1 MRPLFRSSLIPARV
15 LLVSS
20 LFFLIAAAM
29 ETAQAQVVTLSATS
43 VSFGNVAVGSTSA
56 AKTVRLTNTSTTTAL
71 SISSV
76 VASANFSETNT
87 CGTSVAAGGRCVIT
101 ITITPTALG
110 AVTGSVVITDNA
122 TPATQTI
129 TLTGTG
135 VLPIAITP
143 ASHNFGSVGEGTTS
157 AVSTFTVRNYQ
168 ATAAALTISTA
179 APFAQTNT
187 CASVAANSTC
197 TISAT
202 FSPTTTGAKTGSLTV
217 SYTGLG
223 SPLTAT
229 LTGTGVLPIAI
240 TPASHNFG
248 SVGEGT
254 TSAVSTFTVRNYQ
267 ATAAALTISTAAPF
281 AQTNTCASVAANSSC
296 TISTTFSPTTASAQ
310 TGSLTVSYTGT
321 GSPQT
326 ATLTGTG
333 ALPITLST
341 TSVTFG
347 SIAQGSTSN
356 TRRFSVTNNTTAA
369 IALTITSTNTEF
381 AATGCASVA
390 AGASC
395 NVSVTFTPSATAPTG
410 TQTGSIEVAYTGTG
424 SPQTVSVTGTSVAP
438 LTAQP
443 NPIYFGENG
452 NGQLVGTAS
461 SPQSVT
467 ITNLSTSAVTIGSIV
482 ASPAA
487 FALTGNT
494 CSSLAAAASCAATV
508 VFTPAVAGTT
518 TGTLTIPYGTSSSQL
533 VVSMTGQAQV
543 NRLTSLVVT
552 APSASVA
559 VNASEQFTATGTYS
573 NGTTGNVTDA
583 AVWTSSS
590 TGVATVVRNTGV
602 VTGVTASSTAITITA
617 TVTESNGRTITAT
630 APLTV
635 TAATNPLTGITLT
648 GTRGSTTPVSPPT
661 IAAGTNLQLYAT
673 GKYSDGSTADITTTA
688 TWSSN
693 GAGATVSGGMITA
706 VSAGDPTISASL
718 SGITGSTVV
727 TVTGKTLTGVTLT
740 GTLGSTTPIAPPTLA
755 AGTKLQLYATGTYSD
770 GSTQDITS
778 TATWSSSTT
787 NATVVAGLITAVS
800 AGDPTISASLS
811 GITGSTSATVT
822 AATLVSIAI
831 TPAGITTVA
840 AGNTQQF
847 TATGTYTD
855 SSTQNITSSVTWSSS
870 EASVT
875 MSTTTPGLA
884 QTTDQAVGTS
894 AKISAAL
901 GNVSAA
907 TPATLTVNAAA
918 LVSIAVTPANASIPS
933 GTTEAFTATGTYTDN
948 STQNLTSSVTWSAAT
963 LSGGGAAT
971 FTFTGNSS
979 PNVAQATVPGMVTI
993 TATSGSISGSTPLT
1007 VTAPILISIVV
1018 TSTAPAVP
1026 PTAGTPAVIT
1036 IYQGRT
1042 QQFYALGTYSDSSIQ
1057 NITDTVA
1064 WSTGN
1069 ASVATVSTSS
1079 PNFGLATA
1087 VGGGT
1092 VAITATSNSIISTT
1106 TGGDGSLTV
1115 TALNSITVTP
1125 ANPTAALGDADSADP
1140 YGATNNTLQF
1150 TATANYADS
1159 TTGNVTASATWTSG
1173 TPAVATIG
1181 GATGLATLLTA
1192 GSSTITAAYAGVSG
1206 TTQLTVTA
1214 AILESVAVCLGP
1226 QPSTSCGTSTA
1237 SVGVTLGLNA
1247 TQQFSAL
1254 GTYSDGSTQD
1264 LTSLATWAAETPQEV
1279 TITAAGLATVVATD
1293 NNAHAITASYGTFA
1307 AYQNSNTGWIT
1318 ASTAAPISC
1327 PSPTIDMKLLV
1338 VNDAEANS
1346 GAGYA
1351 DFPAIQQILNYVGTP
1366 YEVVDVSA
1374 AAPML
1379 SDGACHGYYQG
1390 VIFAYGGDYY
1400 NIPTWQ
1406 STLISYEQTF
1416 NVRQVNWYDT
1426 PDPNFGLSY
1435 TGTQIPDTSTYTTNF
1450 TAAAAPVFFY
1460 ANTATPLT
1468 ITNASVDLAAADA
1481 AAGGSLTPLLQD
1493 ASGNIVS
1500 AIYNLNGQQFLSQT
1514 FDSNPYLTHDLVVA
1528 YGLLNW
1534 VTKGVFLGD
1543 YHVYAT
1549 QEVDDFFIDDSE
1561 WIPSTTCLT
1570 NLATKDRTLPDA
1582 SNLPVFRVDAADMAQ
1597 LVTWQTTKQTDPL
1610 LSPRTTYETGAT
1622 SGKFELTIAM
1632 NGVGT
1637 SGNGDWT
1644 GLTAPIVSSSAAGG
1658 VASFTAQDFTGQV
1671 GQSVT
1676 VTNTTNGGG
1685 VLNGTWTI
1693 ASVTKSAATTPS
1705 TTTFTANVTY
1715 TGALATNAENG
1726 ADGNAATATASVA
1739 DDLVGNLQSYQQYF
1753 HWISHTYDHP
1763 TTLNGLCQSTPAPSC
1778 GNTTDTGD
1786 DIDLEVKTNLYVA
1799 SSAGG
1804 VDLDTDK
1811 TVGPYS
1817 DGALEPLTFTDF
1829 NPGNIVTPGV
1839 TGLNDPN
1846 VPGYLYADGIRYA
1859 VSDTS
1864 VATTT
1869 DPPNN
1874 NGPNPLPNVGI
1885 VNSYEPGIYEVPR
1898 HPNDVF
1904 YNVANWGD
1912 DDAEFICIYSN
1923 YVPPGST
1930 ASPAPDPPFN
1940 TYNAAQVLDFTSTT
1954 FVNNMLMG
1962 DMDPEMF
1969 HQPDLHFSDNY
1980 ANLTNA
1986 APSGTIPASV
1996 SSFLGTATTHV
2007 SSLLSDTYDL
2017 TFSKYEALYN
2027 LPVLTPTL
2035 DQLGGLMQNR
2045 NSFNLAGVTASIVGA
2060 GTASA
2065 TLTITM
2071 PSTATSPTTAV
2082 IPVTGLASTS
2092 SELYGGQT
2100 ISHINMTPGQT
2111 ITFPLP

>member
-1 MRPLFRSSLIPARV
+1 MRPRFRFSPIPTRV
-15 LLVSS
+15 LLVSCV
-20 LFFLIAAAM
+20 FFLIAAAM
-29 ETAQAQVVTLSATS
+29 ETAHSQVVTLSPTS
-43 VSFGNVAVGSTSA
+43 RSFGNVAEGSISA
-56 AKTVRLTNTSTTTAL
+56 GANVTLRNTSTTTAL
-71 SISSV
+71 SITSIVPSG
-76 VASANFSETNT
+76 NFAETNT
-87 CGTSVAAGGRCVIT
+87 CGTSLAAGARCAIT
-101 ITITPTALG
+101 ITFEPTALG
-110 AVTGSVVITDNA
+110 AQTGSIVITDNA

-135 VLPIAITP
+135 VLPITITP
-143 ASHNFGSVGEGTTS
+143 ASRNFGSVGEGTTS

-168 ATAAALTISTA
+168 TTAAALTISTA
-179 APFAQTNT
+179 APFAETNT
-187 CASVAANSTC
+187 CGTSLAASST
-197 TISAT
+197 
-202 FSPTTTGAKTGSLTV
+202 
-217 SYTGLG
+217 
-223 SPLTAT
+223 
-229 LTGTGVLPIAI
+229 
-240 TPASHNFG
+240 
-248 SVGEGT
+248 
-254 TSAVSTFTVRNYQ
+254 
-267 ATAAALTISTAAPF
+267 
-281 AQTNTCASVAANSSC
+281 C
-296 TISTTFSPTTASAQ
+296 TISTTFSPTTAGAQ
-310 TGSLTVSYTGT
+310 TGSITVAYTGT

-333 ALPITLST
+333 VLPITITPTSRAFGSVDQGT
-341 TSVTFG
+341 TSAAKTF
-347 SIAQGSTSN
+347 T
-356 TRRFSVTNNTTAA
+356 VKNNTTGA
-369 IALTITSTNTEF
+369 ITITVSSTNPEF

-395 NVSVTFTPSATAPTG
+395 NVSVTFAPTVTATG
-410 TQTGSIEVAYTGTG
+410 AQTGSIAVAYSGTG
-424 SPQTVSVTGTSVAP
+424 SPQSVSVTGTAVSP
-438 LTAQP
+438 LTVSP
-443 NPIYFGENG
+443 TSITFSTTRN
-452 NGQLVGTAS
+452 VGTAS
-461 SPQSVT
+461 AAHTVT
-467 ITNLSTSAVTIGSIV
+467 VSNRSTSAVAIGSIV

-487 FALTGNT
+487 YAITANT
-494 CSSLAAAASCAATV
+494 CTASLAAASTCTVTV
-508 VFTPAVAGTT
+508 VFTPTVTGTT
-518 TGTLTIPYGTSSSQL
+518 TGTLTIPYGGVDSI
-533 VVSMTGQAQV
+533 VVPMMGGAEV
-543 NRLTSLVVT
+543 NNLRSIAITVPDASLPAGT
-552 APSASVA
+552 
-559 VNASEQFTATGTYS
+559 SEQLTATGTYAS
-573 NGTTGNVTDA
+573 GATGNVTSV
-583 AVWTSSS
+583 AVWTSSN
-590 TGVATVVRNTGV
+590 TGLATVASTTGV
-602 VTGVTASSTAITITA
+602 VTGVAAGSPTITA
-617 TVTESNGRTITAT
+617 TVTETNGTTVKNTAIV
-630 APLTV
+630 AV
-635 TAATNPLTGITLT
+635 TAKALTGITLT
-648 GTRGSTTPVSPPT
+648 GTQGSTIPIAPPT
-661 IAAGTNLQLYAT
+661 LAAGTTLQLYAT
-673 GKYSDGSTADITTTA
+673 GTYSDGSTQDITTTA
-688 TWSSN
+688 AWSSS
-693 GAGATVSGGMITA
+693 ATGATVTGGLITA
-706 VSAGDPTISASL
+706 VSGGDPTISASL

-727 TVTGKTLTGVTLT
+727 TVAGKTLTAITLT

-755 AGTKLQLYATGTYSD
+755 AGTTLQLYATGTYSD

-778 TATWSSSTT
+778 TATWSPSTT

-800 AGDPTISASLS
+800 VGDPTISANLS
-811 GITGSTSATVT
+811 GITGSTSVTVT
-822 AATLVSIAI
+822 ASTLVSIAI

-847 TATGTYTD
+847 TATGRYTD

-875 MSTTTPGLA
+875 MSATTPGLA

-894 AKISAAL
+894 ATISAAL

-907 TPATLTVNAAA
+907 TPATLTVSAAA

-979 PNVAQATVPGMVTI
+979 PNVAQATAPGTVTI

-1007 VTAPILISIVV
+1007 VTAPVLTSIVV

-1026 PTAGTPAVIT
+1026 PTAGSPAVVT
-1036 IYQGRT
+1036 IYQGQT

-1087 VGGGT
+1087 VGGGI

-1125 ANPTAALGDADSADP
+1125 ANPTAALGDANSADP
-1140 YGATNNTLQF
+1140 FGPTNNTLQF
-1150 TATANYADS
+1150 TATANYADN
-1159 TTGNVTASATWTSG
+1159 TTGNVTDSASWTASAS
-1173 TPAVATIG
+1173 TPATPTVATIAG
-1181 GATGLATLLTA
+1181 TTGLATIQAA
-1192 GSSTITAAYAGVSG
+1192 GTITITAAYAGVSG
-1206 TTQLTVTA
+1206 DTLLTVSPA
-1214 AILESVAVCLGP
+1214 NLESVTVCLGLYP
-1226 QPSTSCGTSTA
+1226 GTSCSTSTTPT
-1237 SVGVTLGLNA
+1237 GVSLGLNG
-1247 TQQFSAL
+1247 TQQFSAV
-1254 GTYSDGSTQD
+1254 GSYSDGSTQN
-1264 LTSLATWAAETPQEV
+1264 LTNSATWASNDSQVV
-1279 TITAAGLATVVATD
+1279 TVSATGLATAVAAT
-1293 NNAHAITASYGTFA
+1293 NVAVGITASSGTFA
-1307 AYQNSNTGWIT
+1307 AFQNINT
-1318 ASTAAPISC
+1318 AFVSALSTLPIVC
-1327 PSPTIDMKLLV
+1327 PTPTIDMRLLV
-1338 VNDAEANS
+1338 VNDAAANS

-1351 DFPAIQQILNYVGTP
+1351 DFPAIQQVLNYVGTP
-1366 YEVVDVSA
+1366 YEVVDVTA
-1374 AAPML
+1374 AAPTL

-1400 NIPTWQ
+1400 SIPTWQ
-1406 STLISYEQTF
+1406 STLITYEQTF
-1416 NVRQVNWYDT
+1416 NVRQVNWYDA
-1426 PDPNFGLSY
+1426 PDPNFGLSF

-1468 ITNASVDLAAADA
+1468 ITNASVDLATADV

-1493 ASGNIVS
+1493 TSGNIVS

-1561 WIPSTTCLT
+1561 WIPTTTCLT

-1582 SNLPVFRVDAADMAQ
+1582 SNLPVFRVDANDMAQ
-1597 LVTWQTTKQTDPL
+1597 LVAWQATKQADPL
-1610 LSPRTTYETGAT
+1610 LSPGATYETTAP
-1622 SGKFELTIAM
+1622 SGKFELTLAF

-1644 GLTAPIVSSSAAGG
+1644 GLTAPIISSSAASG

-1693 ASVTKSAATTPS
+1693 ASVTKSAATTPG
-1705 TTTFTANVTY
+1705 TTTFTATVTY
-1715 TGALATNAENG
+1715 TGTLVTNAENG
-1726 ADGNAATATASVA
+1726 TDDNTNTATASVA

-1763 TTLNGLCQSTPAPSC
+1763 TTLNGLCQSTPTGTGC
-1778 GNTTDTGD
+1778 GDIYDTPAID

-1804 VDLDTDK
+1804 VNLDTD
-1811 TVGPYS
+1811 TTTGHYG
-1817 DGALEPLTFTDF
+1817 DGALAPLIFNDF

-1846 VPGYLYADGIRYA
+1846 VPGYLYNDGIKYA

-1869 DPPNN
+1869 DPANN
-1874 NGPNPLPNVGI
+1874 NGPNPSPNVGI

-1904 YNVANWGD
+1904 YNVANWAD
-1912 DDAEFICIYSN
+1912 NDTEFVCIYSN

-1930 ASPAPDPPFN
+1930 AAPAPDPPFN

-1954 FVNNMLMG
+1954 FVNNMLIG

-1969 HQPDLHFSDNY
+1969 HQPDLHFSDNH
-1980 ANLTNA
+1980 ANLMNA

-1996 SSFLGTATTHV
+1996 TNFLGTAATHV

-2017 TFSKYEALYN
+2017 TFGKYEALYK

-2035 DQLGGLMQNR
+2035 DQLGVLMQNR
-2045 NSFNLAGVTASIVGA
+2045 NSFNQSGVTASIVGA

-2065 TLTITM
+2065 TLAITM

-2082 IPVTGLASTS
+2082 IPVTGLTSTG
-2092 SELYGGQT
+2092 SELYGGQN
-2100 ISHINMTPGQT
+2100 ISHITMTPGQT
-2111 ITFPLP
+2111 ITLPLP